1 MNEIIMNN
9 NCKFARSPL
18 AVLTLFVTIAYGIV
32 ICFVSDFS
40 KFQGLLERLPLIWF
54 MILFPLV
61 VLGVLCWLICT
72 RPEKMFG
79 PSDFRTDNAFSAYAL
94 GIQVEQQKGEKI
106 LELLREED
114 DVEKGTPPMVQESL
128 AISLKCYEN
137 AENWSIKELSAEYG
151 IDFNPYFIVN
161 FDRRTFVF
169 DAVGYSLGK
178 SYCVEVKYLKNNK
191 LNNHVLNGLRQL
203 IIGMQSVGPQMNFSI
218 LVVLVVA
225 SICDVNQAALISQLK
240 SFDSSIEVK
249 VYDYQE
255 LEKRY
260 A

>member
-1 MNEIIMNN
+1 MNN
-9 NCKFARSPL
+9 NWKFARSPL

-94 GIQVEQQKGEKI
+94 GYHVEQQKDEKI
-106 LELLREED
+106 LEILRED
-114 DVEKGTPPMVQESL
+114 DSKENATASITQES
-128 AISLKCYEN
+128 ISSSLKCYEN
-137 AENWSIKELSAEYG
+137 AEKWSIKELAAEYG
-151 IDFNPYFIVN
+151 IDFSPYFVVN
-161 FDRRTFVF
+161 INKQTFVF
-169 DAVGYSLGK
+169 DAVGYSSGK
-178 SYCVEVKYLKNNK
+178 NHCVEVKYLKNNK
-191 LNNHVLNGLRQL
+191 LNNYVLEGLRQL
-203 IIGMQSVGPQMNFSI
+203 VNGMQNVGSQMTVSI
-218 LVVLVVA
+218 IVVLVVN
-225 SICDVNQAALISQLK
+225 SMCDANPTELISQLK
-240 SFDSSIEVK
+240 SIDSCLEIK

-255 LEKRY
+255 LDKKY
-260 A
+260 AHK